1 MRLRRIFQA
10 FERTSSVIC
19 FVILLSV
26 AVELAGTAYYITTSK
41 QSDFMTIG
49 TVQNYENRVEN
60 QISPADEWTRTTY
73 YWKNNLGVAGY
84 RILSTVWYSGISS
97 EIVQAYV
104 GGLVNTFWNYN
115 NTMVP
120 FRAAIEMHGLLE
132 LTGFFIIT
140 AITARLAWNFWKA
153 SGYLTLTSFQG
164 SEVGKR
170 GFKRKLKKYRKRI
183 IELFGDFA
191 ILSSIGALLIF
202 LAAPIEAYVSPGV
215 WGYFDQFVVPAYIF
229 LVFVALFYISVFFV
243 RFRGW
248 EMLKKDANKL
258 HGDIENAFRG
268 KWVPAHLSLLMFI
281 FFTAITLLAVF
292 T

>member
-1 MRLRRIFQA
+1 MGP
-10 FERTSSVIC
+10 V
-19 FVILLSV
+19 
-26 AVELAGTAYYITTSK
+26 
-41 QSDFMTIG
+41 QS
-49 TVQNYENRVEN
+49 YENRVEN
-60 QISPADEWTRTTY
+60 QLPPDEWMRTTY
-73 YWKNNLGVAGY
+73 YWKNNLGVAAN
-84 RILSTVWYSGISS
+84 RVLFTVWYSGISS

-104 GGLVNTFWNYN
+104 GGVVNTLRNYE

-132 LTGFFIIT
+132 LIGFFIIT

-153 SGYLTLTSFQG
+153 SGYLILTSFQG
-164 SEVGKR
+164 SEIEKR

-183 IELFGDFA
+183 IELLGDFA
-191 ILSSIGALLIF
+191 ILSSIAVLLIF

-215 WGYFDQFVVPAYIF
+215 WGYFDRFVVPAYIF
-229 LVFVALFYISVFFV
+229 LVFVALFYISIFFV

-258 HGDIENAFRG
+258 RGDIKSAFRG

-281 FFTAITLLAVF
+281 FFITITLLAVF